1 LETVLKPTKKIGR
14 PRSFDRDQ
22 ALTAAMRTFWA
33 HGCETT
39 SNAILQNDF
48 DAGLLSTDTQ
58 TLSAM
63 IFCTVQGFSTLAR
76 DGPSAA
82 KLRKTADTGFK
93 AWPRRMT

>member
-1 LETVLKPTKKIGR
+1 LETILKPTKKIGR
-14 PRSFDRDQ
+14 PRCFDRDQ

-33 HGCETT
+33 QGCETT

-48 DAGLLSTDTQ
+48 DAGLLSTDTDAQ

-76 DGPSAA
+76 DGASGA
-82 KLRKTADTGFK
+82 KLRKIADTVRK
-93 AWPRRMT
+93 A